1 MSQEPI
7 QTLGV
12 IELSSVARGL
22 VACDA
27 MLKKAHVR
35 LLRAAPVGS
44 GKFIVLLTGSE
55 ADLEEAVA
63 EGQTVADE
71 LLLGWTC
78 IPNIDN
84 QVIEA
89 LRRRR
94 AAGVSLD
101 AVGVLEGC
109 GLVSAIRAADQ
120 AVKAAGVQ
128 LLELTFD
135 LDLGGKAFLT
145 LTGDLSELQAALD
158 AGERQLR
165 EDRTFLHRELIARPH
180 SDMGAV
186 LLDGWEGP
194 CF

>member
-1 MSQEPI
+1 MSDQMIP
-7 QTLGV
+7 TLGV

-63 EGQTVADE
+63 EGRTVADE
-71 LLLGWTC
+71 HLLGWTC
-78 IPNIDN
+78 IPNIDP
-84 QVIEA
+84 QVVDA
-89 LRRRR
+89 LRRLRGR
-94 AAGVSLD
+94 AESLD
-101 AVGVLEGC
+101 AVGILEGD
-109 GLVSAIRAADQ
+109 GLVSAIRAADV
-120 AVKAAGVQ
+120 AVKAAGVR

-135 LDLGGKAFLT
+135 LDLGGKAFFT

-165 EDRTFLHRELIARPH
+165 ADRTFLNRELIARPH
-180 SDMGAV
+180 ADMGSV
-186 LLDGWEGP
+186 LQNGWENP